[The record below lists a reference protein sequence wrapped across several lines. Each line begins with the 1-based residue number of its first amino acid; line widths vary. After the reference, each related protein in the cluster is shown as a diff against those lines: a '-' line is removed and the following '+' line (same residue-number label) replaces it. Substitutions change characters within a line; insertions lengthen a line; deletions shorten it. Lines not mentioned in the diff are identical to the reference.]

1 MWLDLRRRR
10 RDSKAQGG
18 VATKARRGREF
29 GRRVVE
35 TLEGRALL
43 SSGMHAHAHVHIQ
56 AVRPGTTLFTQTNLV
71 SDGAIPAQVVDH
83 NLVNSWG
90 VTFKPAGTT
99 PGGPFW
105 VANNGTGVASLYRV
119 DPTTNVPTTES
130 LVVKIPAPA
139 SAAAGTISAP
149 TGIVFNPNNAS
160 GSTAFTVTAGGKSGP
175 AAFIFVTEDG
185 TISGWNPTV
194 NPTNAILAV
203 DQSAQGSVF
212 KGAAL
217 ATANGQTFLYVTDF
231 HNRVVDV
238 FDSGFHLVSSFA
250 DPRVPR
256 DYAPFGIQN
265 VDGTL
270 LVTYA
275 KQTLPAAHDQLNGP
289 GHGGVDAFSPIGQQL
304 LRVASHG
311 PLNSPWGVALA
322 PSSFGTYANDLLV
335 GNHGDGRINAYRPVF
350 NHQGTLTRFAPAGP
364 LRNSSG
370 KPIVIDGLWSLNFGN
385 GGAGGNPNILYFSSG
400 PNGEANGLFGSLQ
413 PVTAGSGGSGGSGG
427 SPTLVVL

>member
-1 MWLDLRRRR
+1 MWLDLRRR

-18 VATKARRGREF
+18 VATRTRRGREF

-43 SSGMHAHAHVHIQ
+43 SGGLHSHAHVHIQ
-56 AVRPGTTLFTQTNLV
+56 ALPRTTPYAQTNLV
-71 SDGAIPAQVVDH
+71 SDGAVPAAVVDH
-83 NLVNSWG
+83 DLVNSWG
-90 VTFKPAGTT
+90 VTYKPAGTT

-105 VANNGTGVASLYRV
+105 VANNGAGVATLYRV
-119 DPTTNVPTTES
+119 DPTTNVPTKQS

-139 SAAAGTISAP
+139 GAAAGTISAP

-175 AAFIFVTEDG
+175 AIFMFVTEDG

-194 NPTNAILAV
+194 DPTNAILAV
-203 DQSAQGSVF
+203 DQTAQGSVF

-217 ATANGQTFLYVTDF
+217 ASVNGQTFLYVTDF

-238 FDSGFHLVSSFA
+238 FNSGFHLVSTFA

-265 VDGTL
+265 IDGTL
-270 LVTYA
+270 IVTYA
-275 KQTLPAAHDQLNGP
+275 KQILPAAHDQLNGP
-289 GHGGVDAFSPIGQQL
+289 GHGGVDAFSPIGQML
-304 LRVASHG
+304 LRIASHG

-322 PSSFGTYANDLLV
+322 PSSFGSFANDLLV
-335 GNHGDGRINAYRPVF
+335 GNFGNGRINAYRPVF
-350 NHQGTLTRFAPAGP
+350 NRQNNLTRFASAGP
-364 LRNSSG
+364 LRDSSN
-370 KPIVIDGLWSLNFGN
+370 KPIFIDGLWSLNFGN

-400 PNGEANGLFGSLQ
+400 PNGEKDGLFGSLA
-413 PVTAGSGGSGGSGG
+413 PVATG
-427 SPTLVVL
+427 